1 MENFFVWRAILVFLT
16 ITCQTRL
23 LIGFHQYFGL
33 FRCTACPFS
42 PILVSRSLLLPLPF
56 SLTIRTLPSNDP
68 VCLEAGYTDFSAEM
82 CGISI
87 MMLKFFWNRIPL
99 QICATIRA
107 VFFMIIHVSSR
118 PSLIGFGSVCLLKWH
133 FFLIENAV
141 PVKTPI
147 TSD

>member
-1 MENFFVWRAILVFLT
+1 MVSQLRNRAATFRFRP
-16 ITCQTRL
+16 ITTSICQTSEYAL
-23 LIGFHQYFGL
+23 YMIQIY
-33 FRCTACPFS
+33 
-42 PILVSRSLLLPLPF
+42 SLLLPLPF
-56 SLTIRTLPSNDP
+56 SLTIRTLPPNHP
-68 VCLEAGYTDFSAEM
+68 VCFQTGYADFSAEM
-82 CGISI
+82 CGISV
-87 MMLKFFWNRIPL
+87 MLLQFFWNRISL
-99 QICATIRA
+99 QICATIWA